1 VLLLDIEGTTTPIT
15 FVHDVL
21 FPYARTRLPDFIAVH
36 RGQPDV
42 LDAIA
47 RLRAEHTADARAGVG
62 VPDWPDSDDR
72 GLVRYLE
79 FLMDRD
85 RKSPGLKVLQGLIW
99 DEGYRRGDLHG
110 VVFDTVVPAMRRC
123 RAAGKRIAIYSSGS
137 VLAQRLLFSTT
148 PDGDLTTMIDG
159 FFDTGVGAKVEPA
172 SYSRIASLLG
182 VAPGEILF
190 LTDAT
195 AEVTAARAAGV
206 QAVIVTSPS
215 VFETISGV

>member
-1 VLLLDIEGTTTPIT
+1 
-15 FVHDVL
+15 
-21 FPYARTRLPDFIAVH
+21 
-36 RGQPDV
+36 
-42 LDAIA
+42 
-47 RLRAEHTADARAGVG
+47 
-62 VPDWPDSDDR
+62 
-72 GLVRYLE
+72 
-79 FLMDRD
+79 MDRD

-137 VLAQRLLFSTT
+137 VLAQKLLFSTT
-148 PDGDLTTMIDG
+148 PDGNLTTMIDG